1 MSGLLLRSISCL
13 VFAAVLIGSASARQ
27 TMIQMPSPSQER
39 FWEIA
44 ELERIERCKPS
55 EDQVWEPI
63 ISAYSELHE
72 ETGHA
77 EAAYNLAKLYRDGG
91 AMNGFE
97 HWIARAAESGSPR
110 SQAEYGAFLVEENSD
125 CETGMAW
132 IAAAADGWSGA
143 TDRPD
148 VQRALA
154 ICER

>member
-1 MSGLLLRSISCL
+1 MSGLLFRSILC
-13 VFAAVLIGSASARQ
+13 VMVAAIFAGSASARQ
-27 TMIQMPSPSQER
+27 VMMQVPSPSQER

-44 ELERIERCKPS
+44 ELERIERRKPG
-55 EDQVWEPI
+55 EEQVWEPI

-97 HWIARAAESGSPR
+97 YWIARAAESGSPR
-110 SQAEYGAFLVEENSD
+110 SQTEYGAFLVEEKSD
-125 CETGMAW
+125 CEAGMAW
-132 IAAAADGWSGA
+132 IAAAADGWTGA
-143 TDRPD
+143 MDRPE

-154 ICER
+154 ICEG